1 MGWGGGT
8 RCLCIRRVCGEAWG
22 LWVPERCPVMPE
34 GSNSE
39 GSEHCSFGFSCP
51 EADMQSGHCMKLGR
65 AVWLLKLLEYLIN
78 FKIQRKKTQHS
89 FQCFIKSWKINIT
102 TATKQKYESQ
112 KKSSLVPMSCIK
124 SLHIPQVE
132 RLLYSYTLV
141 TTVIF
146 YNLILEKT
154 FKEKQIFKYN
164 FMTVAI
170 QKIQ

>member
-1 MGWGGGT
+1 
-8 RCLCIRRVCGEAWG
+8 
-22 LWVPERCPVMPE
+22 
-34 GSNSE
+34 
-39 GSEHCSFGFSCP
+39 
-51 EADMQSGHCMKLGR
+51 
-65 AVWLLKLLEYLIN
+65 
-78 FKIQRKKTQHS
+78 
-89 FQCFIKSWKINIT
+89 
-102 TATKQKYESQ
+102 
-112 KKSSLVPMSCIK
+112 MSCIK

-132 RLLYSYTLV
+132 TLLYSYTLV